1 MEKDTKGFYQTIA
14 WWLPK
19 KLIYFCLI
27 RGWANSTT
35 GEHSETVASEISAD
49 EMIKRW
55 DK

>member
-1 MEKDTKGFYQTIA
+1 MKQDTKGFYQTIA

-27 RGWANSTT
+27 RGWANATT
-35 GEHSETVASEISAD
+35 GSYSKENAGTITCD
-49 EMIKRW
+49 EVIRRW